1 MKKLILLLFIGAL
14 TFNVSAQS
22 NSVTVGVGL
31 LNPKVRVQL
40 EHGFADMHSAG
51 ANIGYYFVN
60 WTGPR
65 LEGFYRIYFGGDNEK
80 GMFMQT
86 SAGAGAFSYALG
98 EDDLTSFDYTD
109 PTTGQIVTS
118 DIYNSDGSWITTG
131 GGVGFGG
138 KMTTKGGFVFE
149 STMGYHF
156 WTSPPSNYSSDYDE
170 FSDYATTGLNTL
182 ETIGYYVVGPGFP
195 LHFQVKLGFNF

>member
-1 MKKLILLLFIGAL
+1 MKKIILLLFIGAL

-22 NSVTVGVGL
+22 NSLTAGIGL
-31 LNPKVRVQL
+31 LNPKVRVQF
-40 EHGFADMHSAG
+40 EHGFGDMHSTG
-51 ANIGYYFVN
+51 ANLGYYFAN

-86 SAGAGAFSYALG
+86 SAGAGAFSYAL
-98 EDDLTSFDYTD
+98 DDDAITD
-109 PTTGQIVTS
+109 FYYYDASGQYVTS
-118 DIYNSDGSWITTG
+118 SIYKDGGTWITAG
-131 GGVGFGG
+131 GGIAFGG
-138 KMTTKGGFVFE
+138 KLTTRGGFVFE

-156 WTSPPSNYSSDYDE
+156 WSPPPSNYSSDYDD
-170 FSDYATTGLNTL
+170 FYVSTGSAL
-182 ETIGYYVVGPGFP
+182 ETLGYYVVGPGFP